1 MSVDRVK
8 DGWTETDGVDG
19 SCWAGY
25 QVRWRVE
32 PPLRLWGGP
41 RQVRSWMKERYLLLG
56 TLKRAFPC
64 SWCSAQWAAYPPYS
78 AVQSCTL
85 GEGDGTDPVLLYK
98 SLRCTSERVGGGTAH
113 ARLGRLCCL
122 SRRRRRADFSGVGV
136 FALGGQWGGPATSG
150 GASRYPQPRRAGFA
164 TPSTAFEPAKCG
176 WRSRRLGVPGYQHSP
191 GSQLQRRALPVWPGW
206 LTGATS
212 PPPNERRIP

>member
-1 MSVDRVK
+1 M
-8 DGWTETDGVDG
+8 G
-19 SCWAGY
+19 S
-25 QVRWRVE
+25 
-32 PPLRLWGGP
+32 L
-41 RQVRSWMKERYLLLG
+41 
-56 TLKRAFPC
+56 
-64 SWCSAQWAAYPPYS
+64 S
-78 AVQSCTL
+78 AVQCRSELHPPYL

-122 SRRRRRADFSGVGV
+122 SRRRRRRADCSGVGV

-191 GSQLQRRALPVWPGW
+191 GSQLQRRALRVWPGW

-212 PPPNERRIP
+212 PPPNERRIPLVTAEAAARSSTIFPSLDHPGVTSSRLPLAGPTAAHWPGGTACIAVGGQLGG

>member
-64 SWCSAQWAAYPPYS
+64 SWCSGQPIRRTVPFRAAPPVPTLVKETGRIQYYCTSPCVAPVSEWVVALPMPAWAAC
-78 AVQSCTL
+78 AAC
-85 GEGDGTDPVLLYK
+85 
-98 SLRCTSERVGGGTAH
+98 RGGGG
-113 ARLGRLCCL
+113 GRTSAASAC
-122 SRRRRRADFSGVGV
+122 SHWAASGGDRRPAAGHRGTRNLDGLVSQRPAQRSNLPSAG
-136 FALGGQWGGPATSG
+136 GGPVA
-150 GASRYPQPRRAGFA
+150 
-164 TPSTAFEPAKCG
+164 
-176 WRSRRLGVPGYQHSP
+176 
-191 GSQLQRRALPVWPGW
+191 
-206 LTGATS
+206 
-212 PPPNERRIP
+212 